1 MFRYLKKKREAV
13 KKYLLIFFLGI
24 VSVGMVITLAPI
36 PTGDTTRLDADALA
50 MVNDTKITTT
60 DLQREVTARLRGSP
74 FGNDPRIIPS
84 VAPGVLDEMVLQRAY
99 WSEAKRLGLEVSNQE
114 LIQALQAIPGLYVN
128 GTFIGVDR
136 YQDIIQQQTSMSVPQ
151 FEAQIR
157 ESILQQKIRG
167 VVTDGLQVSSAE
179 VREGFLQRNRKAK
192 IEYVILD
199 PSRLLQEVETPLPAL
214 QAFFNQGPDRY
225 KLPERRRVRY
235 VLIGVDDVRSR
246 VKLDDSELRQYYAQH
261 LADYRVPDRVKVA
274 HILLKTTG
282 KTPAEIAAI
291 EKKAQDL
298 LAQIKAGADFAELAK
313 KNSEDSTA
321 ANGGDLG
328 WVVRGQTVKEFEDT
342 AFTLKPGQ
350 VSELVRTTY
359 GIHLLKVFD
368 QETAHLQTFDSVK
381 DTIRAALE
389 KQKLSDAQESLAR
402 ELESKLKADPTQ
414 FDAVARKYGLEPK
427 QTEPFL
433 YNQVIP
439 DFGNSETFANLA
451 FQLRTGEIGMPIT
464 VPKGLAVIQASEIIP
479 EHPPTFEEVRAQV
492 EQDYRAAQSKVLAF
506 TQAQEFATKGK
517 SGDFRKLA
525 QAAKLTVKE
534 SKDFTAQD
542 SVEDVGSAS
551 QIASAFTMAPGQT
564 SDAISAGG
572 NHVVFRVVSITPANE
587 ADLPS
592 QAEQIAEQLLEQKRT
607 TAFEVFRQNLKQ
619 QLLRSGELQLNETA
633 LKNFLASYKNQ

>member
-1 MFRYLKKKREAV
+1 MFRYLKRKREAV

-50 MVNDTKITTT
+50 MIYDTKITTS

-74 FGNDPRIIPS
+74 FGNDPRIIPA

-99 WSEAKRLGLEVSNQE
+99 WVEAKRLGLEVTNQE
-114 LIQALQAIPGLYVN
+114 LVRAVQAIPGLYEN
-128 GTFIGVDR
+128 GAFIGVER
-136 YQDIIQQQTSMSVPQ
+136 YQDIIQRQTSMSVPQ

-157 ESILQQKIRG
+157 EGILQQKIRG
-167 VVTDGLQVSSAE
+167 VISDGLQVSPAE
-179 VREGFLQRNRKAK
+179 VREEFLQRNRKAK
-192 IEYVILD
+192 IEYVIFD
-199 PSRLLQEVETPLPAL
+199 PSQLLKEVETPLPAL

-235 VLIGVDDVRSR
+235 VLIGMDDVRSR

-282 KTPAEIAAI
+282 KTPAEIAPL

-342 AFTLKPGQ
+342 AFALKPGQ
-350 VSELVRTTY
+350 VSGLVRTTY
-359 GIHLLKVFD
+359 GIHIIKVFEK
-368 QETAHLQTFDSVK
+368 ETAHLQTLDSVK
-381 DTIRAALE
+381 DTIRATLE
-389 KQKLSDAQESLAR
+389 KQKLADAQESLAN
-402 ELESKLKADPTQ
+402 EFESKLKADPAQ

-479 EHPPTFEEVRAQV
+479 EHIPAFEEVRAQV
-492 EQDYRAAQSKVLAF
+492 EQDYRAAQSKVLAV
-506 TQAQEFATKGK
+506 TKAQEFATKCK

-542 SVEDVGSAS
+542 SVEGVGSAS
-551 QIASAFTMAPGQT
+551 QIASAFTLAPGQT
-564 SDAISAGG
+564 SDVIAVGG
-572 NHVVFRVVSITPANE
+572 NQVVFRVVSVTPANE
-587 ADLPS
+587 AGLPS

-619 QLLRSGELQLNETA
+619 QLLRSGELKLNETA
-633 LKNFLASYKNQ
+633 MKNFLASYKNQ